1 MDHYTP
7 FGRPLRCA
15 ARLLFA
21 GVIISLIVGLFHP
34 DGPANDHAAVFAEY
48 AASAHWTAIHFGQF
62 VGMLVIVAGLVV
74 FFHALS
80 STPGVAVLTRR
91 FGIATALLALGL
103 YAVLQAVDGI
113 ALKQAVDAWVAAP
126 DSEKVLRFAS
136 AETVRWL
143 EWAVRSYF
151 SLILGLA
158 FLLLAAVIVRT
169 RVVPRPIGYLA
180 AGSGLTYFGQSWAV
194 ATQGFSPSNSAFIIA
209 GIVLNVVWTAWLAIL
224 AMRVSASPTHVGSGA
239 S

>member
-7 FGRPLRCA
+7 FGRPQRGA
-15 ARLLFA
+15 AGLLFA

-74 FFHALS
+74 FFHVLS
-80 STPGVAVLTRR
+80 STPGAEVLTRR
-91 FGIATALLALGL
+91 FGIPTALLALGL

-126 DSEKVLRFAS
+126 ESEKAMRFAS

-151 SLILGLA
+151 SFVLGLA
-158 FLLLAAVIVRT
+158 FLLLAVVIVRT
-169 RVVPRPIGYLA
+169 RVVPRPIAYLA
-180 AGSGLTYFGQSWAV
+180 GGSGITYFGQSWVV
-194 ATQGFSPSNSAFIIA
+194 ATAGFSALNGAFIII
-209 GIVLNVVWTAWLAIL
+209 GILLTVVWTAWLAIL
-224 AMRVSASPTHVGSGA
+224 AMRVSASATHVGSGA
-239 S
+239 T